1 MQESL
6 QYQFQPAHSSTTICQ
21 LAGKL
26 SISQFTTAA
35 SRDCSEIKTHSVHFH
50 KEDFSLKS
58 QEVKDAQ

>member
-21 LAGKL
+21 LARKL

-35 SRDCSEIKTHSVHFH
+35 SQDCSEIKTHSVHFH
-50 KEDFSLKS
+50 EEDFGLKS